1 MSYGVPIWYRNKRK
15 LHVERG
21 NGEWGKGR
29 EGKWKGER
37 GMGKGEMGIGKGE
50 WGKGREGEWKGKWRN
65 ENRCLQIRIIHSWA
79 TQYQCENQKQ
89 CRIKG
94 ERGMGKGEGESENK
108 MYGSRTDPSKKHIHR
123 QEKIPSSGTLTN
135 NTYMLWQS
143 VTPTGSY
150 VLSTSI
156 DRSIPLSAVPS
167 LGGGKVKIQFPFPL
181 YPFPFHLS
189 SP

>member
-1 MSYGVPIWYRNKRK
+1 MSDISTCRSNELSDSGAYPHKMKTDVFRYALSIPELRSINANTKNNAESK
-15 LHVERG
+15 G
-21 NGEWGKGR
+21 NGERGKG
-29 EGKWKGER
+29 KG
-37 GMGKGEMGIGKGE
+37 
-50 WGKGREGEWKGKWRN
+50 N
-65 ENRCLQIRIIHSWA
+65 L
-79 TQYQCENQKQ
+79 
-89 CRIKG
+89 RIKC
-94 ERGMGKGEGESENK
+94 MGAG
-108 MYGSRTDPSKKHIHR
+108 RIPAKKHIHR
-123 QEKIPSSGTLTN
+123 QEKLPSSGTLTN